1 VWDLLLTE
9 AVRIGPPAEGDGA
22 VSAYEASI
30 DAARIQGERIFRDL
44 MTEHQQRLKEERE
57 RVQYAFEARRLAV
70 GRLGLPAVREH
81 RLKRLAG
88 EHAARL
94 AALDQAETAVPDL
107 HAVLLVRIAP
117 VTEVQAV
124 AA

>member
-1 VWDLLLTE
+1 L
-9 AVRIGPPAEGDGA
+9 
-22 VSAYEASI
+22 
-30 DAARIQGERIFRDL
+30 DAARTQGERIFKEL

-57 RVQYAFEARRLAV
+57 RAQYAFEARRLAV

-107 HAVLLVRIAP
+107 HAVLLLRIAP
-117 VTEVQAV
+117 VTEVQA
-124 AA
+124 AAA